1 MSTRVAVV
9 TTVLPDYK
17 VHLYERLARR
27 PGWELQLWH
36 GPGRAAEAL
45 PDADP
50 GDRIAHHS
58 ARNLH
63 LTLGLPL
70 VWQRVW
76 RSLWSFR
83 PDVVVL
89 DEFVRVL
96 SSWPLLVEARRRAV
110 GTVLYGHGENRE
122 RLRTRGRLL
131 GEGIEWARG
140 RMHALADALVV
151 YTEPSARRYRAA
163 HPERAC
169 FVAGNTLDT
178 DAIARVLA
186 TLPPDHVQKVR
197 ARLGVPDGALLLVT
211 VGRLIEQHD
220 PRPILPSLVRARQLG
235 APLHLLVVGSGPLEG
250 EAHDAATRLPGD
262 HRHAVHLLPRQ
273 PLDET
278 TRLLAACD
286 AFVCPGT
293 IGLNIVHAFAVGLP
307 FVASSSFEH
316 GPEEDYLLDGENGLR
331 IDDVGG
337 ALVGALLRL
346 WQEPALRRRLGEA
359 ALAFARAHLS
369 PAEQARG
376 FVEAIE
382 YVLARRAGRQV
393 APPPREAPRLR
404 TRLRA

>member
-63 LTLGLPL
+63 LTLGLP
-70 VWQRVW
+70 
-76 RSLWSFR
+76 
-83 PDVVVL
+83 
-89 DEFVRVL
+89 
-96 SSWPLLVEARRRAV
+96 
-110 GTVLYGHGENRE
+110 
-122 RLRTRGRLL
+122 
-131 GEGIEWARG
+131 
-140 RMHALADALVV
+140 
-151 YTEPSARRYRAA
+151 
-163 HPERAC
+163 
-169 FVAGNTLDT
+169 
-178 DAIARVLA
+178 
-186 TLPPDHVQKVR
+186 
-197 ARLGVPDGALLLVT
+197 LVT

-293 IGLNIVHAFAVGLP
+293 IGLNIVHGFAVGLP

-331 IDDVGG
+331 IDDVGA